1 MPTEIDIYSFGTD
14 LFQCVL
20 QLRGILVVL
29 IVEYFVCAK
38 VLLDPLHERENLSIS
53 MQTTHWCTNLH
64 FIFATCKGNN
74 IASLRFSI
82 SIEYKLTLKGNVP

>member
-38 VLLDPLHERENLSIS
+38 VLLDPLQEGER
-53 MQTTHWCTNLH
+53 
-64 FIFATCKGNN
+64 
-74 IASLRFSI
+74 
-82 SIEYKLTLKGNVP
+82 